1 MKPAALARS
10 GTSGRRGDMA
20 LPLVSWFVPWFV
32 PRFVPRFV
40 QMHVLLCW
48 LLCVLLVSSCAAPPA
63 PAPLPPPPQ
72 GLTDLLDR
80 PAERAL
86 FDGMRAYDDGHYDLA
101 ESALRAALAGSLRS
115 ARDKAAAHKL
125 LAFIFCTSNRE
136 MQCEAAFRSARE
148 TDTTFRLTR
157 AESGHPLWGPVY
169 RRVLRL
175 P

>member
-1 MKPAALARS
+1 MKPAELARS
-10 GTSGRRGDMA
+10 GTPGRRGDRA
-20 LPLVSWFVPWFV
+20 LSLGPWFV
-32 PRFVPRFV
+32 PRFAPRLV
-40 QMHVLLCW
+40 QMHGLLRW
-48 LLCVLLVSSCAAPPA
+48 SLCVLLVSGCAAPPA
-63 PAPLPPPPQ
+63 PAPSPPPPQ
-72 GLTDLLDR
+72 GLADVLDR

-86 FDGMRAYDDGHYDLA
+86 FDGMRAYDDGQYPLA
-101 ESALRAALAGSLRS
+101 ESALRVALAGSLRS

-148 TDTTFRLTR
+148 SDTTFSLTR